1 VAAHAIPG
9 ERRRRRLAW
18 AACLALLLSCST
30 HAWALT
36 EDEAKA
42 AFVFNFAKFTDWP
55 AASFADGRTPLRVC
69 VLNATGPLQDA
80 FASLDGRAVKGREIR
95 TQALSKLE
103 PGAGCHILFLPGLP
117 PERAGEVLAATR
129 RQPVLTVSDVA
140 GVAEG
145 GAMIGLVPAAGKL
158 QIVVNLDEVTVAG
171 LSMSSQVLRLAR
183 IVKKETK

>member
-1 VAAHAIPG
+1 V
-9 ERRRRRLAW
+9 
-18 AACLALLLSCST
+18 LALLCWCT
-30 HAWALT
+30 QAWALT

-55 AASFADGRTPLRVC
+55 PASFADARTPLRLC
-69 VLNATGPLQDA
+69 VLNANAALQEA
-80 FASLDGRAVKGREIR
+80 FASLDGRPAKGREIR
-95 TQALSKLE
+95 TQALARVDAA
-103 PGAGCHILFLPGLP
+103 AGCHILFLPGLA

-129 RQPVLTVSDVA
+129 RQPVLTISDVA

-158 QIVVNLDEVTVAG
+158 QIVVNLDEVSSAG

-183 IVKKETK
+183 IVKKESK